1 MFDGDPRRLELAYS
15 LMFTFPGTPVM
26 RYGDFSSA
34 SPDRLIRPIISGG
47 PYGYEGVNVA
57 SQHCDPDS
65 LLYWMEHAIR
75 INHHHVELK
84 SYGYRWFRI
93 RGNGP

>member
-34 SPDRLIRPIISGG
+34 SPDRLIRPIISSASTTTTLSSRATATAGSAHEATA
-47 PYGYEGVNVA
+47 PSGY
-57 SQHCDPDS
+57 
-65 LLYWMEHAIR
+65 
-75 INHHHVELK
+75 
-84 SYGYRWFRI
+84 
-93 RGNGP
+93 